1 MTIWIDPPAWPAH
14 GRLWSHLV
22 SDTSFEELHRFADA
36 AGLPRR
42 AFEGDHYDVPEE
54 RYAALVTAGAQP
66 VSGREIVR
74 LLHASG
80 LRIPKR
86 RHERVLLSHP
96 EPSWLPPGSR
106 ADVIASR
113 QDSPPANTVV
123 VRLLAHAAGSVLVVP
138 RQDGGVDLPSR
149 ALGAETGHRAVE
161 EALQQVQ
168 SATVGRAAT
177 ADLVGYVR
185 NTVPEPD
192 AAYPWPAPRACFAVF
207 ARAVEPDARHG
218 DDGQW
223 LSLDEAAGH
232 LGERHWWPL
241 VPEFFSH
248 PGRHR
253 ATP

>member
-1 MTIWIDPPAWPAH
+1 MTLLIDPPNSPGH
-14 GRLWSHLV
+14 GRLWSHLA
-22 SDTSFEELHRFADA
+22 SDASYDELHRFA
-36 AGLPRR
+36 AGLGIPPRGFDR
-42 AFEGDHYDVPEE
+42 DHYDVPEE

-96 EPSWLPPGSR
+96 APSWLPPGSR

-138 RQDGGVDLPSR
+138 RGDGGVDLPSR

-161 EALQQVQ
+161 EALHEVQ
-168 SATVGRAAT
+168 SASLGRPAT

-185 NTVPEPD
+185 NTVPDPGPD
-192 AAYPWPAPRACFAVF
+192 YPWPAPRACFAVF
-207 ARAVEPDARHG
+207 ARAVEPGARHG
-218 DDGQW
+218 SGQW

-241 VPEFFSH
+241 VPEFFNH